1 MFVLSIFERP
11 KGVRRRLDYY
21 RSRFLWQSDELKKKY
36 RLTKWNIICR
46 PKHQG
51 GLSIEVLAIKNKCL
65 LSKWLFKLLS
75 EEGVWQE
82 LLSNKYLH
90 GKTLSQVQA
99 KPNDLPF
106 WKGLMGVKNEFFN
119 RGSFCVGD
127 GTRTRFWEDSWL
139 GDTSLENQYPTY
151 IA

>member
-1 MFVLSIFERP
+1 MFLLSFFEIP

-21 RSRFLWQSDELKKKY
+21 RSHFLWQSDELKKKY

-46 PKHQG
+46 PKDQG

-90 GKTLSQVQA
+90 GKMLSQVQA
-99 KPNDLPF
+99 KPNDSPF
-106 WKGLMGVKNEFFN
+106 
-119 RGSFCVGD
+119 
-127 GTRTRFWEDSWL
+127 
-139 GDTSLENQYPTY
+139 LERINGG
-151 IA
+151 

>member
-1 MFVLSIFERP
+1 MFLLSFFEIP

-21 RSRFLWQSDELKKKY
+21 RSRFLWQSDELNKKY

-46 PKHQG
+46 PKDQG

-65 LSKWLFKLLS
+65 LSNWLFKLLS

-90 GKTLSQVQA
+90 GKMLSQVQA
-99 KPNDLPF
+99 KPNDSPF
-106 WKGLMGVKNEFFN
+106 WKGLTGIKNDFFN

-127 GTRTRFWEDSWL
+127 GIRTRFWENSWL
-139 GDTSLENQYPTY
+139 GDTSLANQ
-151 IA
+151 